1 VAIKIRVLR
10 GDDQAVLNNLAE
22 GVFDRPIDSNLTT
35 QFLND
40 PRHHL
45 IVAIDHE
52 TVVGMVSAMDY
63 IHPDKPRELWI
74 NEVAVA
80 SAWRGK
86 GIGKAMMQTM
96 HDLGR
101 DLGCH
106 EAWVLTDRDN
116 TAARKLYASLD
127 GAEKEQVMV
136 QFKLTAPGSNT
147 V

>member
-52 TVVGMVSAMDY
+52 AVVGMVSALDY
-63 IHPDKPRELWI
+63 VHPDKPRELWI

-86 GIGKAMMQTM
+86 GIGKAMMQAM
-96 HDLGR
+96 LDLAR
-101 DLGCH
+101 NLGCH

-116 TAARKLYASLD
+116 TAARRLYASLD

-136 QFKLTAPGSNT
+136 QFKLTAPASNT